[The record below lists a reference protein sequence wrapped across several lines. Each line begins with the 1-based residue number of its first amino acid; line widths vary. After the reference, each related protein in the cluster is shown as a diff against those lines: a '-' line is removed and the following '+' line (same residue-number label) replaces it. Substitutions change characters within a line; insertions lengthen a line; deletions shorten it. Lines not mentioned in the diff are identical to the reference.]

1 MLDESFFSALKSAL
15 VDTRAALADRA
26 GAMQAVVEYIG
37 CYNGT
42 GSIPC
47 SATEAATITKSVIK
61 TTLAE

>member
-15 VDTRAALADRA
+15 VDTRALADRA

-42 GSIPC
+42 GSIPR